1 MGCSECC
8 VRCLRGV
15 PYASLIAT
23 VLCFVGV
30 ALFCGCGHEALTG
43 TEKLIELYFSDDFM
57 DYAILANVI
66 QVFQYI
72 IYGTASFF
80 FLYGVLL
87 LAEGFY
93 TTSAVRSLFGEFRT
107 TLCGRCVSAT
117 FIFLTY
123 VLSVTWMGVFAF
135 AALPVYIY
143 YTMWSTCQ
151 TLKYVT
157 DGNTGF
163 DDVCVD
169 ARQYGVLPWS
179 ANPGKICGLNLTS
192 VCNASEFELTYHL
205 FIASFAGAAATV
217 IALINFLLCLTAN
230 WAYVKE
236 AKKMKRCEE
245 LRLMENQ
252 ELRQLETRQ

>member
-8 VRCLRGV
+8 VKCLRGV

-43 TEKLIELYFSDDFM
+43 TKKLIELNFSKDFM
-57 DYAILANVI
+57 DYALLANVI
-66 QVFQYI
+66 QVFQYV

-117 FIFLTY
+117 FVFLTY
-123 VLSVTWMGVFAF
+123 VLSITWMGVFAF
-135 AALPVYIY
+135 SALPVYIY

-151 TLKYVT
+151 MLKYVH
-157 DGNTGF
+157 DVNTGF

-179 ANPGKICGLNLTS
+179 ANPGKICGFNLTS

-205 FIASFAGAAATV
+205 CIATFAGAAATV
-217 IALINFLLCLTAN
+217 IALLTYMMSSTYNYA
-230 WAYVKE
+230 VLKFMSQDDCCT
-236 AKKMKRCEE
+236 KF
-245 LRLMENQ
+245 
-252 ELRQLETRQ
+252 

>member
-23 VLCFVGV
+23 IFCFVGV

-43 TEKLIELYFSDDFM
+43 TERLIERYFSNDFM
-57 DYAILANVI
+57 DYALLANVI
-66 QVFQYI
+66 QVFQYV

-107 TLCGRCVSAT
+107 TMCGRCVSAT

-123 VLSVTWMGVFAF
+123 ALGVIWMGVFAF
-135 AALPVYIY
+135 CALPVYIY
-143 YTMWSTCQ
+143 YTMSSTCQ
-151 TLKYVT
+151 AVKYVT
-157 DGNTGF
+157 DNSGF

-169 ARQYGVLPWS
+169 ARQYGILPWN
-179 ANPGKICGLNLTS
+179 ANPGKICGLNLTA

-205 FIASFAGAAATV
+205 FIATFAGAAATV
-217 IALINFLLCLTAN
+217 IALLTYMMSSTYNYA
-230 WAYVKE
+230 VLKFMSRDDCT
-236 AKKMKRCEE
+236 KF
-245 LRLMENQ
+245 
-252 ELRQLETRQ
+252 